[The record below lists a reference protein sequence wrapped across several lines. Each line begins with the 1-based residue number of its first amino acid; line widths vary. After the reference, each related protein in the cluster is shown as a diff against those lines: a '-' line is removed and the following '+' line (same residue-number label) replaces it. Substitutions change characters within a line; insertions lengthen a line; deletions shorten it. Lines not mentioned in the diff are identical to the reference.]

1 MENIV
6 EYTRKLPFQPEQTM
20 YTVKF
25 RSREYHSDTYET
37 VVNWLAHQ
45 KAISIIEFR
54 RSELIRD
61 KAIISFFENTTT
73 SKD

>member
-20 YTVKF
+20 YKAKF
-25 RSREYHSDTYET
+25 GSREYHSNAYET
-37 VVNWLAHQ
+37 VANWLAHQ
-45 KAISIIEFR
+45 KVTSIIESR
-54 RSELIRD
+54 QNELIRD
-61 KAIISFFENTTT
+61 KAITSFFKDTTT

>member
-20 YTVKF
+20 HKVKF
-25 RSREYHSDTYET
+25 GNREYHSNKYEQAEEWLTYQKLNE
-37 VVNWLAHQ
+37 VNAKQ
-45 KAISIIEFR
+45 D
-54 RSELIRD
+54 ELIRD
-61 KAIISFFENTTT
+61 KAITSFFKDTTT